1 MSLLGRLFGVGNDR
15 QLAAT
20 KYAGR
25 ESASDSAA
33 RGRRAGHRNGG
44 AARAARAGRAWE
56 DADREQDK
64 RGIWYRPAR

>member
-1 MSLLGRLFGVGNDR
+1 MSLLGRLFGGGNDR

-44 AARAARAGRAWE
+44 AKRAARAGQAWE
-56 DADREQDK
+56 AADRDRETGRRTR
-64 RGIWYRPAR
+64 RGL

>member
-1 MSLLGRLFGVGNDR
+1 VSLLGRLFGGGNDR

-33 RGRRAGHRNGG
+33 RGRRTSHRNSG
-44 AARAARAGRAWE
+44 ANRAARKGQAWE
-56 DADREQDK
+56 DRDRKQDK
-64 RGIWYRPAR
+64 RGTWYRPAN